1 MRFGAIRGFRPWNV
15 SPADKGRPLCRCVHR
30 EPRTNLSI
38 LTTCIFKKAKVRSM
52 DSKALSA
59 DLDALAF
66 FQSLHLL
73 FIIYIEHTHP
83 QHFEAYANAV

>member
-1 MRFGAIRGFRPWNV
+1 
-15 SPADKGRPLCRCVHR
+15 
-30 EPRTNLSI
+30 
-38 LTTCIFKKAKVRSM
+38 M